1 MRCLY
6 LMVSHITVL
15 SNRLCTE
22 DDDSL
27 AFKLYCHNIQL
38 SHTGHLQLTDF
49 GLAKWLTRGEKTRTV
64 CGTLQYMGKLP

>member
-1 MRCLY
+1 MMIALQ
-6 LMVSHITVL
+6 
-15 SNRLCTE
+15 
-22 DDDSL
+22 

-38 SHTGHLQLTDF
+38 SYTGHLQLTDF